1 MKQKINGMLT
11 AVSDHLSACMAPLIP
26 VIIAGSLMKLI
37 CLLLNMGGILS
48 GTTGEI
54 LTVIGDA
61 PFYFLPVLAAVT
73 AAEHFG
79 ADRFYTLG
87 TACML
92 MMPDFIALL
101 ENSDQVTFLALP
113 VVRANYAYNILPVV
127 LMAWLI
133 GKFEPKAEKRF
144 PKVLKATIYP
154 LLVFTICCGC
164 AFLVIGPIGALI
176 SSGFSVLINVLSEH
190 AGILAWPLFAA
201 VMPILIPMGMH
212 WIFVTMAITQISMY
226 GCDNGIMAGFF
237 IANMTLAG
245 ADFAVMLRT
254 KDAEL
259 RSQAISAGVTVLLS
273 GVSEPSLFGICLK
286 EKRALKGAMAAGAA
300 AGLYLGI
307 VKIKCYVYSFPAF
320 MSILMFQSEEGS
332 QNLIHAVILGILSVV
347 LGFLFTA
354 FFMKEKKEKPF

>member
-1 MKQKINGMLT
+1 MMKQKMNKILT
-11 AVSDHLSACMAPLIP
+11 VISDHLSACMAPLIP

-37 CLLLNMGGILS
+37 CLLLDMGGILS

-61 PFYFLPVLAAVT
+61 PFYFLPILVAVT

-92 MMPDFIALL
+92 LMPDFVALL
-101 ENSDQVTFLALP
+101 EQSETVTFLGIPLIH
-113 VVRANYAYNILPVV
+113 ANYTYNILPIV

-133 GKFEPKAEKRF
+133 GKFEPEAEKRF

-154 LLVFTICCGC
+154 LLVFTICCVC

-176 SSGFSVLINVLSEH
+176 SSGFSVLIKVLSEH
-190 AGILAWPLFAA
+190 AGILAWPLYAA

-226 GCDNGIMAGFF
+226 GFDNGVMAGFL
-237 IANMTLAG
+237 ITNMALAG
-245 ADFAVMLRT
+245 ADFAVVLRT
-254 KDAEL
+254 KDTEL
-259 RSQAISAGVTVLLS
+259 RGQAISAGITVLLS
-273 GVSEPSLFGICLK
+273 GVSEPSLFGICLQ

-300 AGLYLGI
+300 AGIYLGI
-307 VKIKCYVYSFPAF
+307 TKIKCYVYSFPAF
-320 MSILMFQSEEGS
+320 ASILMFQGGEGNG
-332 QNLIHAVILGILSVV
+332 NLLHAVILGVLSVV
-347 LGFLFTA
+347 CGFLFTA
-354 FFMKEKKEKPF
+354 FFMKEKS